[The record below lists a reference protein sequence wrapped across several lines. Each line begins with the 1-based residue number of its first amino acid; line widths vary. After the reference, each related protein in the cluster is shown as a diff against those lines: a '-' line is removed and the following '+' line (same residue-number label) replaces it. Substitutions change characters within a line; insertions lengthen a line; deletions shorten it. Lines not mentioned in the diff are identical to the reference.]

1 MKQDLGSQS
10 ETVASRVGHTKEEVR
25 QNILQLSQL
34 LDIESGQRT
43 LLDKSDR
50 VRSQHSSH
58 DAGAKLSRNTEL
70 LHKIRPEQLQWAR
83 ESVEAKYGDKGDDTK
98 EQSSRSE
105 HKDSIKGLFTKDRPG
120 RRERASEHVADLP
133 SKKERFQKDSDAL
146 KPHSL
151 EGQTLDGQ
159 KGANVNVSMIS
170 SSSAKTKKLV
180 KNEGSKVVASLQSKK
195 SKGIIPDKENSKD
208 TIDLASKLSGK
219 IESDKKLIDNSDEEN
234 LKDPSKLAEK
244 LAADSEDSQEAEGKA
259 QSNQLAQS
267 QQKTTSNVAE
277 NRFQAQRHLLL
288 EAEDAIGAVGKKLA
302 KGEIQNDVKDK
313 LNDGLKAV
321 QEGGVEL
328 KKALPDIVETKGS
341 DIGTDAKAII
351 DDLKSPDKRGTS
363 YYSLM

>member
-1 MKQDLGSQS
+1 M
-10 ETVASRVGHTKEEVR
+10 
-25 QNILQLSQL
+25 
-34 LDIESGQRT
+34 LDTESGQRT

-120 RRERASEHVADLP
+120 RRERASEYVADFP
-133 SKKERFQKDSDAL
+133 SKNESSQKDSGTSKL
-146 KPHSL
+146 HSL
-151 EGQTLDGQ
+151 EGQELEGQ
-159 KGANVNVSMIS
+159 KGASVNVSMIS
-170 SSSAKTKKLV
+170 SSSAKTKKLD

-195 SKGIIPDKENSKD
+195 TKGVILDKDSSKN

-244 LAADSEDSQEAEGKA
+244 FAADSDDTQRAKGKE

-267 QQKTTSNVAE
+267 QQKRTAYDAE

-288 EAEDAIGAVGKKLA
+288 EAEDSIGAVGKKLA
-302 KGEIQNDVKDK
+302 KGEIQNEVRDK

-328 KKALPDIVETKGS
+328 KKGLPDIVETKGS
-341 DIGTDAKAII
+341 DIATDAKAII
-351 DDLKSPDKRGTS
+351 DDLRSPDKGGRNLYCFSSQSMKVSQT
-363 YYSLM
+363 